1 MADVLFS
8 YDFLVVALGSMFLAI
23 VASIVGC
30 FSVYKGQSLIGDAI
44 GHASYPGVI
53 LAFILFMSREPVLL
67 MLGAIVIGSLAY
79 ITIQSMVNHSK
90 ISFDSSLAIV
100 LSGFFGLGMVLK
112 TYIQGHKAYLHLNQ
126 AGLKSYIFGST
137 AFILKSDVYLI
148 LIVAII
154 VLLILYVFYKEILVS
169 IFDRDYA
176 RSIGLKTGIVDFVL
190 LIMMMSVIALGLK
203 SVGAILISSFLII
216 PCICANQHTK
226 KIKNVF
232 VIAVLVSVVSSLVG
246 VYFSTIVNGLSTGPM
261 IILCMGILTFL
272 SFIFGKYGILKQ
284 FYIKRGIEHE

>member
-1 MADVLFS
+1 MVDVLFS

-23 VASIVGC
+23 VASVVGC

-44 GHASYPGVI
+44 GHSSYPGVI
-53 LAFILFMSREPVLL
+53 LAFMLFMSREPVLL

-79 ITIQSMVNHSK
+79 ITILGIVNNSK
-90 ISFDSSLAIV
+90 INFDSALALV

-112 TYIQGHKAYLHLNQ
+112 TYIQGHEAYLHLNQ

-154 VLLILYVFYKEILVS
+154 VLLILFLFYKEILVS
-169 IFDRDYA
+169 IFDREYA
-176 RSIGLKTGIVDFVL
+176 RSIGINTALVDFIL
-190 LIMMMSVIALGLK
+190 LIMMMAIIALGLK

-232 VIAVLVSVVSSLVG
+232 IIAVVVSVVSSLVG
-246 VYFSTIVNGLSTGPM
+246 VYFSTIINGLSTGPM
-261 IILCMGILTFL
+261 IIVCMGFLTIL

-284 FYIKRGIEHE
+284 YYIKRGVEHE